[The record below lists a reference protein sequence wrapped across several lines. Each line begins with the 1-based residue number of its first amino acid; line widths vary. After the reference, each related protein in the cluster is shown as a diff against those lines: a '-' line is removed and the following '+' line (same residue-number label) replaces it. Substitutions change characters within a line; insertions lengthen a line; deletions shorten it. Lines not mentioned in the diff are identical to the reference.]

1 MRAYVLVL
9 LALLASCNRAPEP
22 GLQLVTIE
30 SADAGL
36 SLRELP
42 PQTLRSIG
50 LTYGLAVVKAG
61 GLAERAGLRIG
72 DVVFGVNQKKVG
84 SLEEFNRA
92 LSQQGGRSL
101 DLLVRRGTTDFYV
114 AVELAGAGA
123 GSGARDGL
131 PKIPPA
137 PRETLLRT

>member
-1 MRAYVLVL
+1 
-9 LALLASCNRAPEP
+9 
-22 GLQLVTIE
+22 VTIE

-42 PQTLRSIG
+42 AQTLRSIG
-50 LTYGLAVVKAG
+50 LTYGLAVVKTG
-61 GLAERAGLRIG
+61 GLAERAGLRVG
-72 DVVFGVNQKKVG
+72 DVVFGVNQKKVE
-84 SLEEFNRA
+84 SREEFNRA
-92 LSQQGGRSL
+92 MSQQSGRSL

-131 PKIPPA
+131 PKTPIA
-137 PRETLLRT
+137 PKETLLRT